1 MKKINKLLLVL
12 TIILSSCSGTQ
23 KTKSAISSGNYD
35 AAFENAIS
43 KLNKDK
49 SKFAKQVP
57 LLKEAYDKANA
68 KDLAE
73 ISRLKKSKDKQ
84 SLKRIYNLYMKLD
97 VRQDEVILLEPLK
110 YDGKTYDFK
119 VKDYTKDIVNSR
131 KNYSD
136 YLYSTASPLLYGSKE
151 NIRKAHGILSEI
163 QVINPDY
170 RSDLNQ
176 QILDTKKRGMD
187 YVLVKLKNNV
197 ANQLK
202 DSTSLSVLKNFSSLS
217 TGNFSNKWIQ
227 FHDKKDY
234 NLHYDYEAEISLDK
248 LVRIPE
254 KLNTQNVNQ
263 TKEIQ
268 TGWNYKYD
276 DKGNVMKDAEGNDIK
291 TPKMEKVSA
300 VVSLFQQIKSTTL
313 NGKLSL
319 KNLNTNKIIDTTPV
333 NSEAKLENIYATYE
347 GNPKAIEQKYY
358 DALKNKKKQFPD
370 DAAFSKFT
378 LQTFKEKV
386 EQILATQKW

>member
-1 MKKINKLLLVL
+1 MKKINKFLIVL

-35 AAFENAIS
+35 VAFENAIS

-49 SKFAKQVP
+49 IKFSKQVP

-73 ISRLKKSKDKQ
+73 ISQLKKSKDKQ
-84 SLKRIYNLYMKLD
+84 NLKRIYNLYMKLD

-110 YDGKTYDFK
+110 HDGKTYSFK
-119 VKDYTKDIVNSR
+119 AKDYTKDIVNSR
-131 KNYSD
+131 KKYSD
-136 YLYSTASPLLYGSKE
+136 YLYSTALPLLYGSKQ
-151 NIRKAHGILSEI
+151 NIRKAHEILSKI

-187 YVLVKLKNNV
+187 YVIVKLKNNV

-202 DSTSLSVLKNFSSLS
+202 DSTSLSILKKFSSLS
-217 TGNFSNKWIQ
+217 TGNFTNEWIL
-227 FHDKKDY
+227 FHDKRNY
-234 NLHYDYEAEISLDK
+234 NVHYDYEAEISLDK

-254 KLNTQNVNQ
+254 KLNTQNINQ
-263 TKEIQ
+263 TKETQ

-291 TPKMEKVSA
+291 TPKMEKISA
-300 VVSLFQQIKSTTL
+300 VVSLFQQVKSTTL

-319 KNLNTNKIIDTTPV
+319 KNLKTNKIIGTTPV

-347 GNPKAIEQKYY
+347 GNPKAVEQKYY
-358 DALKNKKKQFPD
+358 DALKNKKKPFPD
-370 DAAFSKFT
+370 DTAFSKFA

>member
-1 MKKINKLLLVL
+1 MKRINHLLIVL
-12 TIILSSCSGTQ
+12 TIILTSCSGTQ
-23 KTKSAISSGNYD
+23 KTKSAISSGNYNV
-35 AAFENAIS
+35 AFENAIS

-49 SKFAKQVP
+49 NKYAKQVP
-57 LLKEAYDKANA
+57 LLKEAYDKANT

-73 ISRLKKSKDKQ
+73 ISRLKKSADKQ

-119 VKDYTKDIVNSR
+119 VKEYTKDIVDSR
-131 KNYSD
+131 KKYSD
-136 YLYSTASPLLYGSKE
+136 YLYSTALPLINGSKE
-151 NIRKAHGILSEI
+151 NIRKAHEILNKI
-163 QVINPDY
+163 QVVNPDY

-202 DSTSLSVLKNFSSLS
+202 DSTSLGILKNFSSLS
-217 TGNFSNKWIQ
+217 TGNFTNKWIQ
-227 FHDKKDY
+227 FHDKQDY
-234 NLHYDYEAEISLDK
+234 TIHYDYEAEISLDK

-268 TGWNYKYD
+268 TGWNYTYD
-276 DKGNVMKDAEGNDIK
+276 AKGNVLKDKDGNDIK

-300 VVSLFQQIKSTTL
+300 EVTLFQQVKSTTL

-319 KNLNTNKIIDTTPV
+319 KNLNTNKILGTTPV
-333 NSEAKLENIYATYE
+333 NSEAKLENIYATYK

-358 DALKNKKKQFPD
+358 NALKNKKQQFPK
-370 DAAFSKFT
+370 DAAFSKFA

-386 EQILATQKW
+386 EQILAAQKW